1 MIKATGV
8 RAARLKIK
16 HPGHVCTDEPFR
28 SGNMTEA
35 VGTCLICESFLEFLQ
50 GLAWC
55 KQGDNTLVAV
65 HKCTSE
71 FVVAFGDHEVKVF
84 PGGTNVKVNKSWLS
98 YLQEKNEEGTPLPI
112 LLVWR
117 PAGVELWYRRHNSW
131 DFPYDRTRLRKPTS
145 ASACSCRANM
155 PAPSSIKFSKH
166 WWRRAM
172 LARRK
177 FRSSRQS

>member
-1 MIKATGV
+1 
-8 RAARLKIK
+8 
-16 HPGHVCTDEPFR
+16 
-28 SGNMTEA
+28 MTEA

-112 LLVWR
+112 LLIWR

-131 DFPYDRTRLRKPTS
+131 DFPYDMWQNSVAEAYERERVFLPREHAGAKFDQIFQALVAKS
-145 ASACSCRANM
+145 NAC
-155 PAPSSIKFSKH
+155 PPQIP
-166 WWRRAM
+166 
-172 LARRK
+172 
-177 FRSSRQS
+177 QQ